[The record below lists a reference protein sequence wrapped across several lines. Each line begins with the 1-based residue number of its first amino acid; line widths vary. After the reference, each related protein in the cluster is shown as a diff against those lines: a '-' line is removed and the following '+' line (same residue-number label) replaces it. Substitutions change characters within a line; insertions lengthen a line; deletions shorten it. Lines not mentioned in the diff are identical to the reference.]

1 MARLW
6 SAWLPVVASQGRVGL
21 CGWTRAACVGLAGL
35 VGFASALLAE
45 DAPKPPQALLTVPLS
60 VVVGEPVK
68 VRARGLRLEGVTEVR
83 SMTAGVTTS
92 LLSQGKVGLPNGVP
106 AEKAG
111 DTQVEFEL
119 RFTADLPVPPPTE
132 MVIVLVAPHGEMPL
146 RLALLATERGVLE
159 VEPNPGFDKAQ
170 VLSLPS
176 GAPLSILGAIER
188 PQDVD
193 VFHIAAEAG
202 ERLRVSIAAHSLG
215 SLLDPLLTL
224 HDSKG
229 ALIAT
234 ADDGE
239 GSRDPQLDTT
249 VPRTGPIYLVVQD
262 ANDTGS
268 EAHPY
273 RVTVESSAP
282 VELVAG
288 VEPAAAVSFVRDI
301 APILQRHCV
310 ACHGEAKAE
319 GAWRADSLAALTQAG
334 ASGAD
339 SFLAGHRATS
349 EAFVRI
355 TSTDVD
361 LRMPLDGAPLSNL
374 DIDAIAR
381 WIDAGLPFD
390 GVSVDALL
398 VDQIPPPVH
407 PAAPPTYAT
416 LPPVTALAF
425 TPSGDLLAGGW
436 REVLVIDPASG
447 TVRSRIGNLPER
459 SSRIALHPA
468 GDRFAVAGGVPGRL
482 GEVRLFTL
490 SGDLLRVLAPGADI
504 VHDVAWSPGGERIA
518 VASSDATV
526 RIFDAERGTLV
537 RTIPGHR
544 DWVLAVTWSPDG
556 SRIATGSRDRTA
568 KVFESS
574 SGALL
579 TTYGRHDAPVRGII
593 FHPEGEEMIS
603 ASDAQK
609 WDRWKIAAAAHLR
622 DTHLGGEVF
631 QLVAAGEYFA
641 APSANGKVHLFKLQ
655 DGEKVREY
663 DSGTGRRVISVA
675 ASAPADLVAAGTQDG
690 RVVVWKLSTAERV
703 AEFPLQP

>member
-1 MARLW
+1 VARLW
-6 SAWLPVVASQGRVGL
+6 WDRLPVVALQGRAGL
-21 CGWTRAACVGLAGL
+21 CGWARVACVGLA
-35 VGFASALLAE
+35 GFASALLAE
-45 DAPKPPQALLTVPLS
+45 DAPKPPQALFTVPLS

-83 SMTAGVTTS
+83 SMTAGISTS

-111 DTQVEFEL
+111 DTQVEFEV

-132 MVIVLVAPHGEMPL
+132 TALLLVAPHGETLL
-146 RLALLATERGVLE
+146 RLPLLAPERGVLE
-159 VEPNPGFDKAQ
+159 VEPNPGFDKAH

-176 GAPLSILGAIER
+176 GVPLSILGSIER

-193 VFHIAAEAG
+193 VFHLAAEAG
-202 ERLRVSIAAHSLG
+202 ERLRVSVTAHSLG

-234 ADDGE
+234 ADDSE
-239 GSRDPQLDTT
+239 GSRDPQLEIT

-273 RVTVESSAP
+273 RVTVESSA
-282 VELVAG
+282 A
-288 VEPAAAVSFVRDI
+288 VEPVAAVSFVRDI

-310 ACHGEAKAE
+310 ACHGEDKAA

-334 ASGAD
+334 ASGT
-339 SFLAGHRATS
+339 SGFVAGHRAAS
-349 EAFVRI
+349 EAFGRI
-355 TSTDVD
+355 TSTDAD

-374 DIDAIAR
+374 DSDAIAR

-390 GVSVDALL
+390 GVSADALL

-407 PAAPPTYAT
+407 PAAPFSYAT
-416 LPPVTALAF
+416 LPAVTALAF
-425 TPSGDLLAGGW
+425 TPSGDLLVGGW

-447 TVRSRIGNLPER
+447 GVRGRIGNLPER

-468 GDRFAVAGGVPGRL
+468 GGRFAVAGGVPGRL

-490 SGDLLRVLAPGADI
+490 SGELLRVLAPGSDI
-504 VHDVAWSPGGERIA
+504 VHDVAWSPGGDRLA

-526 RIFDAERGTLV
+526 RIFDAESGSLV

-544 DWVLAVTWSPDG
+544 DWVLAVAWSPDG

-579 TTYGRHDAPVRGII
+579 ATYGRHDAPVRGVL
-593 FHPEGEEMIS
+593 FAPGGEEMIS

-631 QLVAAGEYFA
+631 QLVAAAEFFVV
-641 APSANGKVHLFKLQ
+641 PSANGKVHLFKLQ

-663 DSGTGRRVISVA
+663 DSGTRRRVISVA

-703 AEFPLQP
+703 AEFPLKP

>member
-6 SAWLPVVASQGRVGL
+6 WARLPVVALQGRAGR
-21 CGWTRAACVGLAGL
+21 CGWARVACVGLAGL
-35 VGFASALLAE
+35 VGFASALLADE
-45 DAPKPPQALLTVPLS
+45 APKPPQALFTVPLS

-83 SMTAGVTTS
+83 SMTAGITTS

-132 MVIVLVAPHGEMPL
+132 MVIGLVAPHGETPL
-146 RLALLATERGVLE
+146 CLPLLATERGVLE

-176 GAPLSILGAIER
+176 GAQLSILGSIER

-193 VFHIAAEAG
+193 VFYIEAEAG

-234 ADDGE
+234 ADDDE
-239 GSRDPQLDTT
+239 GSRDPQLDTI

-282 VELVAG
+282 VEPV
-288 VEPAAAVSFVRDI
+288 AAVSFVRDI

-310 ACHGEAKAE
+310 ACHGELKAE
-319 GAWRADSLAALTQAG
+319 GAWRADSLAVLTQAG
-334 ASGAD
+334 ASGAE
-339 SFLAGHRATS
+339 SFQAGNRGAS

-355 TSTDVD
+355 TSTDAD

-390 GVSVDALL
+390 GVSADALL

-407 PAAPPTYAT
+407 PAAPPSYAT

-425 TPSGDLLAGGW
+425 TPSGELLVGGW

-447 TVRSRIGNLPER
+447 GVRGRIGNLPEH

-504 VHDVAWSPGGERIA
+504 VHDVAWSPGGDRIA

-526 RIFDAERGTLV
+526 RIFDAERGSLV

-574 SGALL
+574 SGTLL
-579 TTYGRHDAPVRGII
+579 TTYGRHDAPVRGIL

-631 QLVAAGEYFA
+631 QLVAAGEFFA

-663 DSGTGRRVISVA
+663 DPGAGRRLISVA
-675 ASAPADLVAAGTQDG
+675 ASVPADLVAAGTQDG
-690 RVVVWKLSTAERV
+690 RVVVWKLSTAERL
-703 AEFPLQP
+703 ADFPLQP

>member
-1 MARLW
+1 MAG
-6 SAWLPVVASQGRVGL
+6 V
-21 CGWTRAACVGLAGL
+21 GL
-35 VGFASALLAE
+35 VGFASALQADE
-45 DAPKPPQALLTVPLS
+45 VPKPPQALFTVPLS

-83 SMTAGVTTS
+83 SMTAGITTS

-119 RFTADLPVPPPTE
+119 RFTADLSVPPPIETALL
-132 MVIVLVAPHGEMPL
+132 LVAPHGETPL
-146 RLALLATERGVLE
+146 YLPLFAPKRGVLE
-159 VEPNPGFDKAQ
+159 VEPNPGFDKAH
-170 VLSLPS
+170 VLSLPKA
-176 GAPLSILGAIER
+176 APLSILGEIER

-193 VFHIAAEAG
+193 VFHLAAEAG
-202 ERLRVSIAAHSLG
+202 QRLRVAVTAHSLG

-234 ADDGE
+234 ADDSE
-239 GSRDPQLDTT
+239 GSRDPQLEIT
-249 VPRTGPIYLVVQD
+249 VPRTGPIFLVVQD
-262 ANDTGS
+262 ANDAGS

-282 VELVAG
+282 VEL
-288 VEPAAAVSFVRDI
+288 AAAVEPVAAMSFVRDI

-310 ACHGEAKAE
+310 ACHGEDKSE
-319 GAWRADSLAALTQAG
+319 GGWRADSLAALTQAG
-334 ASGAD
+334 ASGAE

-349 EAFVRI
+349 EVFVRI
-355 TSTDVD
+355 TATDAD
-361 LRMPLDGAPLSNL
+361 LRMPLDGEPLSDL

-390 GVSVDALL
+390 GVSADALL

-407 PAAPPTYAT
+407 PAAPSTYTT
-416 LPPVTALAF
+416 LPPVTGLAF
-425 TPSGDLLAGGW
+425 TPSGDLLVGGW

-459 SSRIALHPA
+459 SNRIAIHPA

-490 SGDLLRVLAPGADI
+490 PGALLRVLAPGSDI
-504 VHDVAWSPGGERIA
+504 VHDVAWSPTGDRIA

-526 RIFDAERGTLV
+526 RIFDAESGSLV

-544 DWVLAVTWSPDG
+544 DWVLAVAWSPDG

-568 KVFESS
+568 KVFECS

-579 TTYGRHDAPVRGII
+579 TTYGRHDAPVRGIL

-603 ASDAQK
+603 VSDAQK

-631 QLVAAGEYFA
+631 ALVAAGEFFV
-641 APSANGKVHLFKLQ
+641 APSATGKVHLFKLE

-690 RVVVWKLSTAERV
+690 RVIVWKLSTAERV

>member
-1 MARLW
+1 M
-6 SAWLPVVASQGRVGL
+6 GFM
-21 CGWTRAACVGLAGL
+21 GL
-35 VGFASALLAE
+35 VGFMGLGGLAAALRAE
-45 DAPKPPQALLTVPLS
+45 EAPKPPQPLLTVPLC
-60 VVVGEPVK
+60 VVVGAPVK

-83 SMTAGVTTS
+83 SMAPGVTAM

-111 DTQVEFEL
+111 DTQVEFEI
-119 RFTADLPVPPPTE
+119 RFTAELPVPPPTE
-132 MVIVLVAPHGEMPL
+132 MVIVLVAPHGETPL
-146 RLALLATERGVLE
+146 RLALLAPERGVLE

-176 GAPLSILGAIER
+176 KTPLSILGAIER

-202 ERLRVSIAAHSLG
+202 ERLRVAVTAHGLG

-229 ALIAT
+229 ALIAK

-239 GSRDPQLDTT
+239 DSPDPQLDIT
-249 VPRTGPIYLVVQD
+249 VPGTGPIFLVVQD
-262 ANDTGS
+262 ANDAGS

-273 RVTVESSAP
+273 RVTVASSAP
-282 VELVAG
+282 VE
-288 VEPAAAVSFVRDI
+288 PATADKPVAAVSFVRDI
-301 APILQRHCV
+301 APILQRRCV
-310 ACHGEAKAE
+310 ACHGGEKAE
-319 GAWRADSLAALTQAG
+319 GGWRADSLAALIKAG
-334 ASGAD
+334 ASGAE
-339 SFLAGHRATS
+339 SFLAGHRAES

-355 TSTDVD
+355 TSTDAD
-361 LRMPLDGAPLSNL
+361 LRMPLDGEPLSNP

-390 GVSVDALL
+390 GVSADALL

-407 PAAPPTYAT
+407 PAAPLTYAA

-436 REVLVIDPASG
+436 REVLVIDPTSG
-447 TVRSRIGNLPER
+447 SVRSRIGNLPER

-490 SGDLLRVLAPGADI
+490 AGDLLRVLAPGADI
-504 VHDVAWSPGGERIA
+504 VHDVAWNPGGDRIA

-526 RIFDAERGTLV
+526 RIFDAESGSLV
-537 RTIPGHR
+537 RSIPGHR
-544 DWVLAVTWSPDG
+544 DWVLAVAWSPDG

-568 KVFESS
+568 KVFDAAT
-574 SGALL
+574 GTLL
-579 TTYGRHDAPVRGII
+579 ATYGRHDAPVRGIL

-609 WDRWKIAAAAHLR
+609 WDRWKIAAATHLR
-622 DTHLGGEVF
+622 DTHLGGDVF
-631 QLVAAGEYFA
+631 QLVAAGEFFV
-641 APSANGKVHLFKLQ
+641 APSANGKAHLFKLQ

-663 DSGTGRRVISVA
+663 DSGTGRRVVSVA
-675 ASAPADLVAAGTQDG
+675 ASVPADLVAAGTQEG
-690 RVVVWKLSTAERV
+690 RVVVWKLSTGERL

>member
-6 SAWLPVVASQGRVGL
+6 WARRPVVASQGRMGP
-21 CGWTRAACVGLAGL
+21 CGWARVACMGFMGLVGLA
-35 VGFASALLAE
+35 AALRAE
-45 DAPKPPQALLTVPLS
+45 EAPKPPQPLLTVPLC

-68 VRARGLRLEGVTEVR
+68 IRARGLRLEGVTDVR
-83 SMTAGVTTS
+83 SMAPGVTAM

-111 DTQVEFEL
+111 DTQVEFEI
-119 RFTADLPVPPPTE
+119 RFTAELPVPPPTE
-132 MVIVLVAPHGEMPL
+132 MVIVLVAPHGETPL
-146 RLALLATERGVLE
+146 RLALLAPERGVLE

-176 GAPLSILGAIER
+176 KTPLSILGAIER
-188 PQDVD
+188 SQDVD

-202 ERLRVSIAAHSLG
+202 ERLRVAVTAHGLG

-229 ALIAT
+229 ALIAK

-239 GSRDPQLDTT
+239 DSPDPQLDIT
-249 VPRTGPIYLVVQD
+249 VPGTGPIFLVVQD
-262 ANDTGS
+262 ANDAGS

-273 RVTVESSAP
+273 RVTVASSAP
-282 VELVAG
+282 VA
-288 VEPAAAVSFVRDI
+288 PATADKPVAAVSFVRDI
-301 APILQRHCV
+301 APILQRRCV
-310 ACHGEAKAE
+310 ACHGGEKAE
-319 GAWRADSLAALTQAG
+319 GGWRADSLAALIKAG
-334 ASGAD
+334 ASGAE
-339 SFLAGHRATS
+339 SFLAGHRAES

-355 TSTDVD
+355 TSTDAD
-361 LRMPLDGAPLSNL
+361 LRMPLDGEPLSNP

-390 GVSVDALL
+390 GVSADALL

-407 PAAPPTYAT
+407 PAAPLTYAA

-436 REVLVIDPASG
+436 REVLVIDPTSG
-447 TVRSRIGNLPER
+447 SVRSRIGNLPER

-490 SGDLLRVLAPGADI
+490 AGDLLRVLAPGADI
-504 VHDVAWSPGGERIA
+504 VHDVAWNPGGDRIA

-526 RIFDAERGTLV
+526 RIFDAESGSLV
-537 RTIPGHR
+537 RSIPGHR
-544 DWVLAVTWSPDG
+544 DWVLAVAWSPDG

-568 KVFESS
+568 KVFDAAT
-574 SGALL
+574 GTLL
-579 TTYGRHDAPVRGII
+579 ATYGRHDAPVRGIL

-609 WDRWKIAAAAHLR
+609 WDRWKIAAATHLR
-622 DTHLGGEVF
+622 DTHLGGDVF
-631 QLVAAGEYFA
+631 QLVAAGEFFV
-641 APSANGKVHLFKLQ
+641 APSANGKAHLFKLQ

-663 DSGTGRRVISVA
+663 ALGSAGRLISVA
-675 ASAPADLVAAGTQDG
+675 ASVPADLVAAGTQDG
-690 RVVVWKLSTAERV
+690 RVVVWKLSTAERL

>member
-1 MARLW
+1 MDRFWWAR
-6 SAWLPVVASQGRVGL
+6 LPVVASQGRVGV
-21 CGWTRAACVGLAGL
+21 CGWARVACMACL
-35 VGFASALLAE
+35 GFAAPLRADE
-45 DAPKPPQALLTVPLS
+45 APKPPQSLLTVPLAA
-60 VVVGEPVK
+60 VVGEPVK

-83 SMTAGVTTS
+83 SMTAGITTS
-92 LLSQGKVGLPNGVP
+92 LLSQGKVSLPNGVP

-111 DTQVEFEL
+111 DTQVEFEI
-119 RFTADLPVPPPTE
+119 RFTADLPAPTPTD
-132 MVIVLVAPHGEMPL
+132 MAIVLVAPHGETPL
-146 RLALLATERGVLE
+146 RLPLVAPDRSLVEE
-159 VEPNPGFDKAQ
+159 EPNPGFDKAQ
-170 VLSLPS
+170 VVTLPAS
-176 GAPLSILGAIER
+176 VPLSILGAIER

-193 VFHIAAEAG
+193 VFRIAAEAG
-202 ERLRVSIAAHSLG
+202 QRLRVAVTAHSVG
-215 SLLDPLLTL
+215 SLLDPLIAI
-224 HDSKG
+224 HDSEG

-234 ADDGE
+234 ADDAE
-239 GSRDPQLDTT
+239 GSRDPQLDIF
-249 VPRTGPIYLVVQD
+249 VPRAGPIFLVVQD
-262 ANDTGS
+262 ANDAGS

-273 RVTVESSAP
+273 RVA
-282 VELVAG
+282 VELV
-288 VEPAAAVSFVRDI
+288 AAVSFVRDV

-310 ACHGEAKAE
+310 ACHGEDKAE

-339 SFLAGHRATS
+339 SFLAGNRGAS
-349 EAFVRI
+349 EALVRI
-355 TSTDVD
+355 TSTDAD
-361 LRMPLDGAPLSNL
+361 LRMPLHGAPLAAA
-374 DIDAIAR
+374 DIESIGR

-390 GVSVDALL
+390 GVSADTLL

-407 PAAPPTYAT
+407 PAAPSTYAA

-425 TPSGDLLAGGW
+425 TPSGDLLVGGW

-447 TVRSRIGNLPER
+447 TVRSRIGNLPEH

-490 SGDLLRVLAPGADI
+490 AGDLLRVLAPGADI
-504 VHDVAWSPGGERIA
+504 VHDVAWSPAGDRLA

-526 RIFDAERGTLV
+526 RILDADTGTLV
-537 RTIPGHR
+537 RSIDGHR
-544 DWVLAVTWSPDG
+544 DWVLAVAWSPDG

-568 KVFESS
+568 KVFDAAT
-574 SGALL
+574 GTLL
-579 TTYGRHDAPVRGII
+579 ATYGRHDAPVRGVL
-593 FHPEGEEMIS
+593 FAPAGEEMIS

-609 WDRWKIAAAAHLR
+609 WDRWKIAEATHLR

-631 QLVAAGEYFA
+631 QLVAAGEFFA
-641 APSANGKVHLFKLQ
+641 APSANGKAHLYKLQ

-663 DSGTGRRVISVA
+663 ETGTAARLISVA
-675 ASAPADLVAAGTQDG
+675 ASVPADLVAAGTQDG

>member
-1 MARLW
+1 MGKLVAVMAFM
-6 SAWLPVVASQGRVGL
+6 
-21 CGWTRAACVGLAGL
+21 ACLGLA
-35 VGFASALLAE
+35 AALRAE
-45 DAPKPPQALLTVPLS
+45 EAPKPPQALLTVPLC

-83 SMTAGVTTS
+83 SMTAGVTAM
-92 LLSQGKVGLPNGVP
+92 LLSQGKVSLPNGVP

-111 DTQVEFEL
+111 DTQVEFEF

-132 MVIVLVAPHGEMPL
+132 MVIVLVAPHGETPL

-159 VEPNPGFDKAQ
+159 VEPNPGFDRSQ
-170 VLSLPS
+170 VIPLPAS
-176 GAPLSILGAIER
+176 APLSILGAIER

-193 VFHIAAEAG
+193 VFQIAAEAG
-202 ERLRVSIAAHSLG
+202 EHLRVAVAAQRLG

-239 GSRDPQLDTT
+239 GSRDPQLEIT
-249 VPRTGPIYLVVQD
+249 VPRTGPIYFVVQD

-282 VELVAG
+282 VEPATADKPVA
-288 VEPAAAVSFVRDI
+288 VVSFVRDI
-301 APILQRHCV
+301 APILQRRCV
-310 ACHGEAKAE
+310 ACHGGDKAE
-319 GAWRADSLAALTQAG
+319 GGWRADSLAALTQAG
-334 ASGAD
+334 ASGAE
-339 SFLAGHRATS
+339 SFLARHRAES

-355 TSTDVD
+355 TSTDAD
-361 LRMPLDGAPLSNL
+361 LRMPLDGEPLSNL
-374 DIDAIAR
+374 EIDAIAR

-390 GVSVDALL
+390 GVSADAWL

-447 TVRSRIGNLPER
+447 SVRSRIGNLPER

-490 SGDLLRVLAPGADI
+490 AGDLRRVLAPGVDI
-504 VHDVAWSPGGERIA
+504 VHDVAWSPGGDRIA

-526 RIFDAERGTLV
+526 RIFDAESGSLV

-544 DWVLAVTWSPDG
+544 DWVLAVAWSPDG

-568 KVFESS
+568 KVFEAAT
-574 SGALL
+574 GTLL
-579 TTYGRHDAPVRGII
+579 ATYGRHDAPVRGIL

-631 QLVAAGEYFA
+631 QLAAAGEFFV
-641 APSANGKVHLFKLQ
+641 APSANGKAHLFKLQ

-690 RVVVWKLSTAERV
+690 RVVVWKLSTGERL